1 MGKEVKEMETKN
13 LLDEQSEIFNVIVSN
28 ADANRKTTIPILLSR
43 MCEIER
49 ELTLRENR
57 WPIYKQIVV
66 ERWGDLKFVNISNI
80 IKSKRNIVA
89 HIQENVVIIMEKQE

>member
-1 MGKEVKEMETKN
+1 MKGWGYSPYPLQQKVVIMGKEVKEMETKN

-57 WPIYKQIVV
+57 
-66 ERWGDLKFVNISNI
+66 
-80 IKSKRNIVA
+80 
-89 HIQENVVIIMEKQE
+89 